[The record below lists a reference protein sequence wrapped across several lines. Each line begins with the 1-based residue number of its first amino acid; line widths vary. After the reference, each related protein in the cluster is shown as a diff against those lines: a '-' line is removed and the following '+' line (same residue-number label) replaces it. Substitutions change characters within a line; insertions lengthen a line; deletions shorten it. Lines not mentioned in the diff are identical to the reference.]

1 MTENVMCDEFI
12 HVRNMLANLAMDE
25 LWSATRE
32 LVDKYDYYGAEIYL
46 KAQLRAV
53 NDLQDELAKEA
64 DDLFGD

>member
-1 MTENVMCDEFI
+1 MHEDFLQ
-12 HVRNMLANLAMDE
+12 VRNLLANLAMDE
-25 LWSATRE
+25 LWNETRK
-32 LVDKYDYYGAEIYL
+32 LCDRFGYNGAEIYL